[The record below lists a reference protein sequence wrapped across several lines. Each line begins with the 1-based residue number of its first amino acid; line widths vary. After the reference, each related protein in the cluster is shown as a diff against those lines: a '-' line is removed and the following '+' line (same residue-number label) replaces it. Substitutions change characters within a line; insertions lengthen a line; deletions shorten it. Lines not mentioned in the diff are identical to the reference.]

1 MNISLHYMYGFAS
14 GIIVTSIILKR
25 KKVKVKNAK
34 TQTIKIEPAKPMT
47 KTIGIQTDPLQ
58 PAKPMTKTI
67 GIQTDPPQP
76 AKRSIEVNTDHT
88 LSEWYSV
95 LPNILSNKQT

>member
-14 GIIVTSIILKR
+14 GIIATSIILKT
-25 KKVKVKNAK
+25 KKIKVKNAK
-34 TQTIKIEPAKPMT
+34 TQTINIE
-47 KTIGIQTDPLQ
+47 

-95 LPNILSNKQT
+95 LPNILVNK